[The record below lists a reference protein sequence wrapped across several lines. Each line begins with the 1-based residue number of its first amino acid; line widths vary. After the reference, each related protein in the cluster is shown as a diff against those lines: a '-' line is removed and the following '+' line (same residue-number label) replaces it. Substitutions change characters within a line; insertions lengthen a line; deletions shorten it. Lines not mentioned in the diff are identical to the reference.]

1 MSILGALAAAVLFV
15 LRAVLIL
22 LGVVLAL
29 ALLGLV
35 IPFCA
40 DVAWEGDPEG
50 ETDGTLEVR
59 AGALG
64 LTFPVWRYPAPPEEE
79 AVSGPPAKPGFFAR
93 ARSKLKEKWTAWR
106 QKRAA
111 NKPPRPKKQKAP
123 AKPREKARFTLQT
136 LCTILRG
143 AGRMT
148 RAVFDALRITRI
160 HVVWPVGAGA
170 EPDQAARDYGA
181 ACAWLYPALG
191 LVNRFIYLDF
201 EELRLVPCVEADAP
215 VPAGRVSFRV
225 SARALFVFIAAVR
238 VLIEF
243 YREKVLDVFL

>member
-1 MSILGALAAAVLFV
+1 MSILGAVAAAVLFV

-79 AVSGPPAKPGFFAR
+79 AASGPPAKPGF
-93 ARSKLKEKWTAWR
+93 L
-106 QKRAA
+106 
-111 NKPPRPKKQKAP
+111 PAP
-123 AKPREKARFTLQT
+123 
-136 LCTILRG
+136 
-143 AGRMT
+143 
-148 RAVFDALRITRI
+148 
-160 HVVWPVGAGA
+160 
-170 EPDQAARDYGA
+170 
-181 ACAWLYPALG
+181 G
-191 LVNRFIYLDF
+191 LN
-201 EELRLVPCVEADAP
+201 
-215 VPAGRVSFRV
+215 
-225 SARALFVFIAAVR
+225 
-238 VLIEF
+238 
-243 YREKVLDVFL
+243 